1 MTKLIC
7 RDNSSQDYFYSKIYP
22 SPHPLFETN
31 SLSYKCKMILLN
43 SSVQTEK
50 HKAEIAFLKRKAK
63 DDAKRLKGHFEE
75 EEDPLAIKDTNE
87 N

>member
-1 MTKLIC
+1 
-7 RDNSSQDYFYSKIYP
+7 
-22 SPHPLFETN
+22 
-31 SLSYKCKMILLN
+31 MILLN

-50 HKAEIAFLKRKAK
+50 YKAEIAFLKRKAK

-87 N
+87 NWSIGVQSSIECQSETESTKLL